1 MKTIQRKL
9 LLQDSLYSDSDY
21 MDCKGGENM
30 EMIID
35 NWYIILALLAL
46 LVVVGLTIVKF
57 LGLPTNSQVTKIK
70 AWLLQAVIEAEKE
83 LGSGTGKL
91 KLSTVYDMF
100 VQRFPMTA
108 NFISFETFSS
118 YVDLALEEMRKMLE
132 TNENIKQIVE
142 QGE

>member
-1 MKTIQRKL
+1 
-9 LLQDSLYSDSDY
+9 
-21 MDCKGGENM
+21 M

-46 LVVVGLTIVKF
+46 LMVVGLTVIKF
-57 LGLPTNSQVTKIK
+57 LGLPTSSQVTKIK

-108 NFISFETFSS
+108 KFISFETFSS

-142 QGE
+142 QDK

>member
-1 MKTIQRKL
+1 
-9 LLQDSLYSDSDY
+9 
-21 MDCKGGENM
+21 M

-57 LGLPTNSQVTKIK
+57 LGLPTNSQVIKIK

-108 NFISFETFSS
+108 KFISFETFSS

-142 QGE
+142 QDK